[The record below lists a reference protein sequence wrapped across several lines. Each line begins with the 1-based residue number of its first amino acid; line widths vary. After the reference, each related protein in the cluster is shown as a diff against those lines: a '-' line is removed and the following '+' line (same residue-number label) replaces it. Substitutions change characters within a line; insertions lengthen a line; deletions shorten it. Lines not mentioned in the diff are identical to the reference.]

1 MLQDQLDLAIAT
13 LLHHHPDLAAATL
26 AATVIDLATGE
37 HASHQGDQLCYP
49 ASVVKLFYLAATYAW
64 VETGKLEATT
74 ELEAARQAMIQ
85 ASSNDATA
93 YIVDLL
99 TDTTSGPELD
109 VAAFETWQTKRLV
122 VNTYFEQQGY
132 AELNCCQK
140 TWSDAPYGRDRQSY
154 AQGRRNALSTN
165 ATARLWQRIIEGTCV
180 SAAASAAMLTI
191 LRRDLDP
198 ASYSDDPDNQVQ
210 GFLGEFLRPPLPF
223 YAKAGET
230 SFCRHDS
237 AYLRDR
243 YIVVAFG
250 NDAAYTKNRSW
261 LPEFGEYWASLM

>member
-13 LLHHHPDLAAATL
+13 LLQRHPDLAAETI

-37 HASHQGDQLCYP
+37 QATHQGEQLCYP

-64 VETGKLEATT
+64 VEAGQLTHTP

-99 TDTTSGPELD
+99 TDTTSGPELEA
-109 VAAFETWQTKRLV
+109 AAFADWQQKRLV
-122 VNTYFEQQGY
+122 VNAYFEQQGY
-132 AELNCCQK
+132 GGLNCCQK

-165 ATARLWQRIIEGTCV
+165 ATARLWQSLIEGTCV
-180 SAAASAAMLTI
+180 SAAASAAMLAT
-191 LRRDLDP
+191 LRRNLDP
-198 ASYSDDPDNQVQ
+198 ASYRDDPDNQLQ
-210 GFLGEFLRPPLPF
+210 GFLGEYLRPPLPF

-243 YIVVAFG
+243 FIVVIFG
-250 NDAAYTKNRSW
+250 NGPAYFQNQRW
-261 LPEFGEYWASLM
+261 LPEFGQHWAALM